1 MNVRTRVTSFG
12 KYLQVCWSIPNTD
25 LSIKMQQ
32 MQRQAGIGAAWPAT
46 LLVAGIENP
55 TNAKSDIVIFPRLK
69 KSFCFSSRLS
79 CMMMPA
85 FLQESFM
92 VWMLKDLKLLQI
104 MRLRDDKCAV
114 YVCRLRRGGG
124 GLLPSPPP
132 LPSATK
138 MCLVTSRATQVHC
151 YGYSFKRRLS
161 DSTPYEAF
169 VCSSNTLC
177 RLLDDF
183 MA

>member
-1 MNVRTRVTSFG
+1 MLIHT
-12 KYLQVCWSIPNTD
+12 KY
-25 LSIKMQQ
+25 
-32 MQRQAGIGAAWPAT
+32 R
-46 LLVAGIENP
+46 LVNQNA
-55 TNAKSDIVIFPRLK
+55 TNATASRNRSCLASYSTRSRDRESNKCKIWYSDFPAAK
-69 KSFCFSSRLS
+69 KKVSVSPPDFHACLL
-79 CMMMPA
+79 A

-114 YVCRLRRGGG
+114 YVCWLRRGGG
-124 GLLPSPPP
+124 GLLPSPPPP

-177 RLLDDF
+177 RFLDDF

>member
-1 MNVRTRVTSFG
+1 
-12 KYLQVCWSIPNTD
+12 
-25 LSIKMQQ
+25 MQQ
-32 MQRQAGIGAAWPAT
+32 MQRQAGIGAAWPAAT

-69 KSFCFSSRLS
+69 KKVSVSPPDFHACLL
-79 CMMMPA
+79 A

-151 YGYSFKRRLS
+151 YGYSFKRSLS

-177 RLLDDF
+177 RFLDDF